1 MRVALDIKNLSKL
14 KQPTKNDVM
23 IYDGKEWY
31 VTTKEDIL
39 KETNDLLLKCKEEL
53 ANMVKENHE
62 FKQQTSKDIV
72 ELTATVKKLL
82 ELKGE
87 NL

>member
-14 KQPTKNDVM
+14 KEPSINDVI
-23 IYDGKEWY
+23 IYDGKQWY
-31 VTTKEDIL
+31 VTTKDDIL
-39 KETNDLLLKCKEEL
+39 KEANDLLLECKEEL
-53 ANMVKENHE
+53 AKTKRENQE
-62 FKQQTSKDIV
+62 FKQQTSKDIL
-72 ELTATVKKLL
+72 ELTDTVKKLL